1 MSPIAI
7 FKQSALDSHALD
19 RPFAVR
25 LVFCD
30 HPLIDSTHLI
40 ASISE
45 LITAVLHLDLNA
57 ESQDSTTNTH
67 STGTRLLLSC
77 LKQVL
82 MPTNLILT
90 AGSSNHLQRLQT
102 SSALQ
107 VLRDQVC
114 RLLGSF
120 LSKISSQ
127 TDIGSPYTLALSRQ
141 FENLLSATLR
151 VEYKPQ
157 LPSVEQYRACFS
169 QPVTNVMQSIVKR
182 LTDQIGRVSHDREP
196 EVDLLV
202 TYTEQFCSLIY
213 HLAAVD
219 PGRIVAAQEQYN
231 LISLLMDTFTALEH
245 HLPMRTNL
253 NEPLN
258 PVWIDRVG
266 LTAPVC
272 STHTESG
279 SIGYTVNVRKFILS
293 VVYGLYT
300 LLISRLMPSETEMIQ
315 DLLMSVN
322 LDGREQQHLSSVL
335 INLLTHE
342 NLAVACATR
351 DGLSRLI
358 LHARPSQPIAWFNID
373 HCSTL
378 DGPSRQSTKRSVDD
392 KSDAPSTKTSVPV
405 SIPDESSRSTCQVT
419 VTSSTH
425 DGRVPVTPY
434 TARRRPPRNSS
445 QTNQRVAADEDEVA
459 VGVEDLEA
467 ELRQLQDATSDPGE
481 ELENAGD
488 PEDLEAD
495 QIQAE
500 EEVEDTDDQE
510 GQEEEGDVEDREEDE
525 ESEMNEDGNDLSE
538 EVVNSALSGQMATFL
553 AQLIAEVEQHNSGQ
567 PSMLS
572 ELQWPIS
579 SDIFDQLQDRQ
590 RRQQAAPSSQADDAP
605 VPSSAHQPPTES
617 LSSDEIDETAQIP
630 SVNEQVIIPSTRSGR
645 ATIPSNTSDSHRPL
659 PPLPNRYD
667 VPTNRRTA
675 WETEEPN
682 SVDQIVDVESIESAI
697 HLLGSGSQDDP
708 ITFQHLLEQ
717 VDDDAL
723 LNYALQLSLRD
734 QGGTGVDG
742 VQPNE
747 SRSSAAQSGV
757 IENPTDALDTHQDDV
772 QNFTSAVSTVSAP
785 QASEVPL
792 ESTVPDEMENGL
804 QSIQTKEPSVLE
816 TLSDSNYS
824 PQSHILSQSYSVES
838 IPIISD
844 LTSDAHCSDS
854 SSLDTVPWSKRATRR
869 RRCLRQSHSSLLFA
883 LCIAR
888 HLSNKWDQIVTQA
901 SLVDHINP
909 SVGVQRLVPSLQLL
923 VTLVRTLHA
932 NVFYLHS
939 KLGALPAGLEPS
951 REAKLRRWLSVVR
964 GTLKDLIHAFI
975 SSLPSPAVA
984 IYSRFA
990 PKPSTSDIDPH
1001 ANLLQSQISH
1011 MANCHR
1017 SVAFELTVMQL
1028 NLVYE
1033 LFSSMPHSLYPAV
1046 DPFSSVS
1053 SMSLLGIFLSD
1064 SDEGPGD
1071 AKSVVATTTLQ
1082 TNELVDQTVDFCLN
1096 LLEVLHLRIQT
1107 VTNPVEATQDVS
1119 PKSFMLPTTANNPH
1133 AAGLLQASLLGT
1145 GSTQGL
1151 LAPSVATCL
1160 LSWSPLIEAQFA
1172 LDHIANPLQE
1182 IAWLGM
1188 QASLRLPRL
1197 LLLLHHCM
1205 GSDHRDRQRR
1215 TSAHRKSSLIPA
1227 DRESRWCSVLY
1238 DYLEVLTDKDRLSL
1252 QLERLHA
1259 GGRCLLPGFFV
1270 QNYPRVHEIV
1280 GRFERLIRGLLI
1292 RIVGAKH
1299 YRQLHD
1305 IHRLAHLTHRVRE
1318 VCSSTGE
1325 FLPSFS
1331 CITTDTAKSSA
1342 VPVDAQQ
1349 SPATPFS
1356 SLLQQLEPFVHQLRL
1371 PYVAQREILQII
1383 SSCLNIATDRT
1394 SYWQRFCLRC
1404 PDTLIFLIHASLVLD
1419 REIAR
1424 IMLSLVQ
1431 LAVTSHTTVVSSSVI
1446 GTNANDSQ
1454 SANIAVERVPP
1465 GSSPAQTNGARL
1477 ALSMAQHLL
1486 PMDSENTD
1494 NRSAQPAVSPLFL
1507 QFVRVFLCHCP
1518 DVGIRNTTAH
1528 IVREIYRSLPSSSQL
1543 HLLDLLPLV
1552 WPDLP
1557 TFAPHSTQ
1565 FVQLTIELLVD
1576 HPEWTG
1582 RLNLLEHI
1590 TRLMLRRLDALK
1602 RHPRRILYATLM
1614 HLIQPQRELGSQL
1627 PGSST
1632 VNATSAS
1639 DAQTIPRR
1647 PPEPPVAPRL
1657 ANDISL
1663 SRSWSGLASL
1673 RQTISGQAAITSVP
1687 STVPNVSVSTITT
1700 TNNGYADNVPQSS
1713 ATASCFDVES
1723 SSTPLTNLG
1732 FVFELEPCLM
1742 CHAKA
1747 TDDPFY
1753 VILRWDSD
1761 SGGSRVPIQV
1771 AMMTLHS
1778 HYGKFVDRLKQ
1789 AMGQQQQQLIQRH
1802 ALSTATSTVTAT
1814 TSSVTAAGVSGGVA
1828 AQLTT
1833 NTNHAMP
1840 TASTVTASSTSNSN
1854 MIGQSS
1860 CTIPIV
1866 PVKLDVRA
1874 TSSVHVFDLDA
1885 VYLISQL
1892 TVKFNILYKR
1902 QRYVRTLNVYTSD
1915 LIDRSASRLVHEPW
1929 MWQKVAT
1936 VRLAPGQEAVRV
1948 CFSHPAPTPIWLG
1961 ASQANYA
1968 TDERFNA
1975 DQLFS
1980 INSHYQGL
1988 AIRASRLIFEYADF
2002 HSTDSEANRDCPR
2015 CHTTDLLGI
2024 ICPACH
2030 TNVNE
2035 CTRCRSI
2042 DLSEGDVYLCAN
2054 CGSSRNG
2061 KIEFSICARPCYS
2074 TVEPLHDREDREC
2087 ACNRIVALSKE
2098 LAKNAQL
2105 LARPL
2110 EVEVAQCLS
2119 DLVTM
2124 DAATTASVTSATW
2137 SGSGQSTTMLTKSK
2151 FFGPNMAALK
2161 SSPTADAKFLLA
2173 AASSAVSSLGSV
2185 HSGITR
2191 LAACVSE
2198 ARAISLDA
2206 AAITRRLWA
2215 ARQAV
2220 LQFDS
2225 AQQQIANAAETRA
2238 VSGTST
2244 TAVSGQRPNLVCW
2257 PDYEELDGLFSSSIS
2272 GCYSCLINTVHQ
2284 CGRVL
2289 LGVAEHTPVHT
2300 VLDANSEQHW
2310 LFLDPAE
2317 SDHTRVGI
2325 QSPPGFTVIR
2335 DLITSLMESGLSVC
2349 PQTIQADLR
2358 CLIIQL
2364 TRDCPALIT
2373 YLGKLL
2379 VDRLTQTA
2387 LAQGDQGYLLGPLVF
2402 NDMALLQASV
2412 ESILPTQFA
2421 SSTTSTNINEIP
2433 GRAQPM
2439 DQRATFWECRLR
2451 PLFKLLVELSR
2462 PGRFPIGRGTQ
2473 LDRCQGPPLPVVQN
2487 ILIPLVDLLENL
2499 VTQSNSIATPPA
2511 TPLVSLRQSK
2521 LQSQYGHVD
2530 PPNSVTTTGGGS
2542 GENQPLSVSSTHTF
2556 VPLLTTAPYI
2566 DFSAWLDARPYASF
2580 PAWRDRIVTLQLLG
2594 RLRHRVS
2601 VLAATINTNAAAD
2614 THGTM
2619 DVARKQVLVARFA
2632 IRWRTIVS
2640 DLQWARRWGITLP
2653 PGVGAL
2659 EFRATSLQTS
2669 IESIP
2674 SNSWILSVMFS
2685 PPDTTARCIHSCMD
2699 LLYALS
2705 AAPTTARR
2713 RCPPSSVAQK
2723 SRNPISLIALHGK
2736 RRRLVLRFLVESCL
2750 PRLDALAA
2758 YRGAAITP
2766 SALIGSADVRGLSNV
2781 FNAGDA
2787 FVIKLCKLTI
2797 GPDTS
2802 RLGSEA
2808 SPKTGGSTEENKLE
2822 CVHPPMVSFLLS
2834 KADILNHLGTLVDR
2848 MLLQMRRLETM
2859 TVRHWDELLAASLSS
2874 VSGTG
2879 GLHGGTPG
2887 YTLALVADLLRILEP
2902 LKQLPRRHQY
2912 KLLQILLHACV
2923 RLRQLVLQR
2932 TECTLRAQGLF
2943 SSMLDQ
2949 LIGVSVSQIREFL
2962 TTTLNVLAEY
2972 PISDHQSAVY
2982 LLKRMCTPIC
2992 PLDADQTV
3000 FHVSLEVW
3008 RGHEDYLLTRS
3019 RVELLSSDTRG
3030 LGPRIRNVIDY
3041 ICTSNNLTTDMGL
3054 EIVCEGQILMPQLR
3068 LSDVYSQVWCANRQN
3083 VNKPMRLVYRIPGLE
3098 SDSMPYLE
3106 QLTTGEI
3113 PPEQYQH
3120 ISVLAL
3126 HPHGLGDLL
3135 RRLATVHDPY
3145 QGRDLFDVLLHILHY
3160 CLKTP
3165 ECRQRLIDPEVRSI
3179 PILLNALLVCLQA
3192 DAPQS
3197 RQASTSSDL
3206 HEDITGRLVQI
3217 IEPILKM
3224 ADEVEQPCPHADGFA
3239 AVTLPRGDLN
3249 TVLQLLTCMSEQPE
3263 VPLIGR
3269 DVARLLGLLAF
3280 GDQKKMDV
3288 IVQFVQTHLKDKL
3301 KPTVDFSRTES
3312 ALLDCCCSLLL
3323 YIPRQSRNGAL
3334 LHQQIVNQSG
3344 FLQSCLEFLW
3354 DSVPP
3359 CILDLDE
3366 EVALN
3371 TSDPE
3376 IAGFLALSALP
3387 HVLQVLRACVDGT
3400 QAADCLSQPE
3410 TYHTSQSDRPRILAA
3425 PLLRFFHLLETSK
3438 SAGRVGLLAEDML
3451 SEWCCGHDKLTETL
3465 RSKSS
3470 HTPDT
3475 LQAHNND
3482 TLTEVIQSLRK
3493 ATALRTRRLARN
3505 MRERQLRSMNMR
3517 VDEKGQVAVATSDRL
3532 LKMTAT
3538 VTEEAG
3544 LACAI
3549 CHEGFR
3555 SAPNE
3560 AMGIYAF
3567 VRQCS
3572 LEESLCFGQ
3581 ENATHT
3587 PPVSIPKGYSTLS
3600 NFVVVHFSC
3609 HANSL
3614 KVSSEN
3620 QWVVAQRHNRDVKCN
3635 NLLPILGP
3643 PVGTYSTASSEASK
3657 PKSKKD
3663 QPPAPETVYAGHL
3676 ANFMDF
3682 IMRTLSVSP
3691 GYVMALHDVKL
3702 LLVRFACN
3710 RSFRSEGGGGGRESN
3725 LQLLPHLMQVG
3736 LHSLLMSSSVNQ
3748 KMNELT
3754 EFLELSET
3762 HWSSTDHCWN
3772 STGPLYRTVAA
3783 MHLWPHQTW
3792 SEHRVALLRRL
3803 ILVASGRLKSFSKP
3817 SGVTQDVETNF
3828 IYFKPYLLFFA
3839 LVNGVYDYLFKSVS
3853 IPVCTTSGAA
3863 DSWCASLSQ
3872 YISTSDEALIA
3883 AVTRLL
3889 AFYQDDL
3896 LPITSLGEFADV
3908 NGLLGEVDLNELTSL
3923 MSV

>member
-1 MSPIAI
+1 
-7 FKQSALDSHALD
+7 
-19 RPFAVR
+19 
-25 LVFCD
+25 
-30 HPLIDSTHLI
+30 
-40 ASISE
+40 
-45 LITAVLHLDLNA
+45 
-57 ESQDSTTNTH
+57 
-67 STGTRLLLSC
+67 
-77 LKQVL
+77 
-82 MPTNLILT
+82 MPTSLILT
-90 AGSSNHLQRLQT
+90 ASSSNHLQRLQT
-102 SSALQ
+102 SSAMQ
-107 VLRDQVC
+107 VLRDQIC

-127 TDIGSPYTLALSRQ
+127 TDIGSPCTLALSRQ
-141 FENLLSATLR
+141 LGNLLFATLR

-157 LPSVEQYRACFS
+157 LPTAEQYRAYFS
-169 QPVTNVMQSIVKR
+169 QPVTNVIQSSVKR
-182 LTDQIGRVSHDREP
+182 LTDQIVRVSHDHEP

-219 PGRIVAAQEQYN
+219 PGRIVAEQEQYN
-231 LISLLMDTFTALEH
+231 LISLLMDTFSALEH

-272 STHTESG
+272 SSHTESG
-279 SIGYTVNVRKFILS
+279 SIGYTVNVRNFILS

-300 LLISRLMPSETEMIQ
+300 LLISRLMPAETEMIE

-342 NLAVACATR
+342 NLAQLGPDCQLSSEPFFLAEWLEWSPEALTLGAAATESDGEEKQAETTTIEPAVEVDDNQCKPKSTSKSTARPTPPLLRNAHTGVLGGGGVSLYYASSLGLLLHAYQSGHSVASAIHLPGVGEQPTTGAHRLRITHSFLLSTGSRRQSGEKPSTLKTHRSTFFGLPSVGNLVTSLLFAARGAVDPNNLSGSRLSESHVVGADRNSIVLPDVGPVLRWSEVMGGHPGLVSAVSSDQLIFKGSAVLTTQHKPLLLAIEPDQVWVQSVDSRVLPTTVYKTGSVVPAKSSTAVSSASAPSGSQLQRSKSASDGARYLLQLYNRDQLRRRLLTVDSPVTGAGSFVNSCTPVVSSSDTGSSGSQLSKRNIAFVIEIHNRYASETVIIGVRICLPAATGEYATR
-351 DGLSRLI
+351 WPKFFKVFNRIIPITTPDPGAPSRMVDIPLYRSESMFCTKMLQVFVGSSSDPEGLTSVDTISVYTAPLVEVNSIRRDAYIRQLSSTSVGQVFSHLDPSDCFI
-358 LHARPSQPIAWFNID
+358 GQRRISAGGSSDAHCSVTPGRNKKSVPRFLNVYASLGAGKQSTDVGPSALELLSSIGAGTSELLSPFQPFSVCVRDLPKVCTASVNFDISSIAVNPVSPAIFAVCGAWVKDLPFVGPRRPSNRLF
-373 HCSTL
+373 
-378 DGPSRQSTKRSVDD
+378 R
-392 KSDAPSTKTSVPV
+392 
-405 SIPDESSRSTCQVT
+405 ESSTPSILPAILDSTTCWGSGQDAEHLLNAIRLGRQLINSEQIG
-419 VTSSTH
+419 SSF
-425 DGRVPVTPY
+425 Y
-434 TARRRPPRNSS
+434 S
-445 QTNQRVAADEDEVA
+445 QAADEDEIA

-481 ELENAGD
+481 ELENVD
-488 PEDLEAD
+488 DQEDLEGD
-495 QIQAE
+495 HVQAE

-525 ESEMNEDGNDLSE
+525 ESELNEDDNDLSE
-538 EVVNSALSGQMATFL
+538 EVVNSALSGQMAAFL
-553 AQLIAEVEQHNSGQ
+553 AQLIAEVEQHNSGE

-579 SDIFDQLQDRQ
+579 SGIFDQLQDRQ
-590 RRQQAAPSSQADDAP
+590 RRQQAAPTSQADDAP
-605 VPSSAHQPPTES
+605 VPSSAHQPPMES

-630 SVNEQVIIPSTRSGR
+630 GVDEQAIIPSTRSGR
-645 ATIPSNTSDSHRPL
+645 AT
-659 PPLPNRYD
+659 
-667 VPTNRRTA
+667 
-675 WETEEPN
+675 
-682 SVDQIVDVESIESAI
+682 
-697 HLLGSGSQDDP
+697 
-708 ITFQHLLEQ
+708 
-717 VDDDAL
+717 L

-734 QGGTGVDG
+734 QGGAGVDG
-742 VQPNE
+742 VQSNE
-747 SRSSAAQSGV
+747 SRSSATQSAV
-757 IENPTDALDTHQDDV
+757 VENPTDALDTHQDDV
-772 QNFTSAVSTVSAP
+772 RNFTSAVSTAPAP

-792 ESTVPDEMENGL
+792 ESTVTDEVETGVT
-804 QSIQTKEPSVLE
+804 SIQTKEPSVLE
-816 TLSDSNYS
+816 TLSDSDDS
-824 PQSHILSQSYSVES
+824 PQSHILSQSHSMDS

-844 LTSDAHCSDS
+844 LTSDVHCSDS
-854 SSLDTVPWSKRATRR
+854 SSLDTVPWSKRANSR
-869 RRCLRQSHSSLLFA
+869 RRCPRQSQSSLLFA

-901 SLVDHINP
+901 SLVEYINP
-909 SVGVQRLVPSLQLL
+909 SVGVQRLIPSLQLL

-932 NVFYLHS
+932 NVFHLHS
-939 KLGALPAGLEPS
+939 KLGALPVGLDSS

-964 GTLKDLIHAFI
+964 GTLKDLVHAFI

-990 PKPSTSDIDPH
+990 PKSSPSDIDLH
-1001 ANLLQSQISH
+1001 ANLLQSQINH

-1053 SMSLLGIFLSD
+1053 SMSLLSIFLSD

-1071 AKSVVATTTLQ
+1071 VKSVVGTNTLQ
-1082 TNELVDQTVDFCLN
+1082 TNELIDQTVDFCLN

-1107 VTNPVEATQDVS
+1107 VTNPVEATQDLS
-1119 PKSFMLPTTANNPH
+1119 PKSCTLPTTANNPH

-1182 IAWLGM
+1182 VAWLGM
-1188 QASLRLPRL
+1188 QVSLRLPRL
-1197 LLLLHHCM
+1197 LLLLLHCM
-1205 GSDHRDRQRR
+1205 GSGHRDRQRR
-1215 TSAHRKSSLIPA
+1215 VSAHRKSSLIPA

-1238 DYLEVLTDKDRLSL
+1238 DYLEVLTDKDRLNL
-1252 QLERLHA
+1252 QLERSHA

-1270 QNYPRVHEIV
+1270 QSYPRVHEIV

-1305 IHRLAHLTHRVRE
+1305 IHRLAHLMHRVRDI
-1318 VCSSTGE
+1318 CSSTGE

-1331 CITTDTAKSSA
+1331 RVTADATNSSP
-1342 VPVDAQQ
+1342 VPVDTRQ
-1349 SPATPFS
+1349 SPSTAFS
-1356 SLLQQLEPFVHQLRL
+1356 SLPQNLEPFVHQLRL

-1404 PDTLIFLIHASLVLD
+1404 P
-1419 REIAR
+1419 
-1424 IMLSLVQ
+1424 
-1431 LAVTSHTTVVSSSVI
+1431 VTSHTTVVSSSII
-1446 GTNANDSQ
+1446 GANANDSQ
-1454 SANIAVERVPP
+1454 SANIAVECVPP
-1465 GSSPAQTNGARL
+1465 GSSSTRL

-1486 PMDSENTD
+1486 PMGSENAD
-1494 NRSAQPAVSPLFL
+1494 NCSAQPAVSPMFL

-1528 IVREIYRSLPSSSQL
+1528 IVREIYRPCYSTVEPLHDREDRECACNRIVALSKELAKNAQLLARPLEVEVAQCLNDLVTMDAATTGSVTGAAWSGGGQSTTMLTKSKFFGPNMAALKSSPTADAKFLLAAASSAVSSLGSVHSGITRLAACVSEARAISLDAAAITRRLWAARQAVLQFDSAQQQIASAAETRAVSGSSTTVMSGQQSNLVCWPDYEELDALFCESLPSSSQL
-1543 HLLDLLPLV
+1543 RLLDLLPLI

-1557 TFAPHSTQ
+1557 TFAPHSAQ

-1576 HPEWTG
+1576 HPEWNG

-1614 HLIQPQRELGSQL
+1614 HLIQPQRGLGSQQ
-1627 PGSST
+1627 PGSSAAST
-1632 VNATSAS
+1632 TPAS

-1673 RQTISGQAAITSVP
+1673 RQTISGQAATTSIP

-1700 TNNGYADNVPQSS
+1700 TSNGCADQVPQSS
-1713 ATASCFDVES
+1713 TTASCFDVES
-1723 SSTPLTNLG
+1723 SSAPLTNLG

-1747 TDDPFY
+1747 IDDPFY

-1802 ALSTATSTVTAT
+1802 ALSTAPSTVTAT
-1814 TSSVTAAGVSGGVA
+1814 TSSAAAAGGSGGVA
-1828 AQLTT
+1828 TQLTM

-1840 TASTVTASSTSNSN
+1840 TTSTVTASSTSNSSTV
-1854 MIGQSS
+1854 GQSS
-1860 CTIPIV
+1860 CTMPIV

-1948 CFSHPAPTPIWLG
+1948 CFSHPAPTPTWLG

-2110 EVEVAQCLS
+2110 EVEVAQCLN

-2124 DAATTASVTSATW
+2124 DAATTGSVTGAAW
-2137 SGSGQSTTMLTKSK
+2137 SGGGQSTTMLTKSK

-2225 AQQQIANAAETRA
+2225 AQQQIASAAETRA
-2238 VSGTST
+2238 VSGSST
-2244 TAVSGQRPNLVCW
+2244 TVMSGQQSNLV
-2257 PDYEELDGLFSSSIS
+2257 SSSIS

-2289 LGVAEHTPVHT
+2289 LGVAEHTPIRT
-2300 VLDANSEQHW
+2300 ILDANSEQHW
-2310 LFLDPAE
+2310 LFLDPSE
-2317 SDHTRVGI
+2317 SDRTRVGI
-2325 QSPPGFTVIR
+2325 QSPPGSTIIR
-2335 DLITSLMESGLSVC
+2335 DLITSLVESGLSVC
-2349 PQTIQADLR
+2349 PHKPFKADLR

-2402 NDMALLQASV
+2402 SDMALLQASV
-2412 ESILPTQFA
+2412 ESILPTQFL
-2421 SSTTSTNINEIP
+2421 SPNTSTIGNDIP

-2451 PLFKLLVELSR
+2451 PLFKLLVELNR
-2462 PGRFPIGRGTQ
+2462 PGRFPIERGTQ

-2487 ILIPLVDLLENL
+2487 ILIPLVDLLESL
-2499 VTQSNSIATPPA
+2499 VTQGNSMATPPA
-2511 TPLVSLRQSK
+2511 TPLVSQRQSR
-2521 LQSQYGHVD
+2521 LQSQHGSVD
-2530 PPNSVTTTGGGS
+2530 PPNSMTTTNDGS
-2542 GENQPLSVSSTHTF
+2542 GENQLLSASSTHTF
-2556 VPLLTTAPYI
+2556 VPLLTTVPYM
-2566 DFSAWLDARPYASF
+2566 DFSAWLHAQPCASF
-2580 PAWRDRIVTLQLLG
+2580 LAWRDRIVTLQLLG
-2594 RLRHRVS
+2594 RLRHRMA
-2601 VLAATINTNAAAD
+2601 VLAATNNSNAAAD

-2619 DVARKQVLVARFA
+2619 DVARKQVLVAKFA

-2640 DLQWARRWGITLP
+2640 DMQWARRWGLTLP
-2653 PGVGAL
+2653 PRIGAL

-2669 IESIP
+2669 VEPIP
-2674 SNSWILSVMFS
+2674 SSSWIVSVMFS

-2705 AAPTTARR
+2705 AAPITARR
-2713 RCPPSSVAQK
+2713 RCATSSAAQK
-2723 SRNPISLIALHGK
+2723 PRNPISLTALHGK

-2766 SALIGSADVRGLSNV
+2766 SALISSTDVRGLSNV

-2787 FVIKLCKLTI
+2787 FVIKLCKLAI

-2802 RLGSEA
+2802 RLGSETN
-2808 SPKTGGSTEENKLE
+2808 SKTGGSTEENKLE
-2822 CVHPPMVSFLLS
+2822 WIHPPMVSFLLS
-2834 KADILNHLGTLVDR
+2834 KANILNHLGTLVDR
-2848 MLLQMRRLETM
+2848 MLLQMRKLETM

-2887 YTLALVADLLRILEP
+2887 YTLALVAELLRILEP

-3019 RVELLSSDTRG
+3019 RMELLR
-3030 LGPRIRNVIDY
+3030 
-3041 ICTSNNLTTDMGL
+3041 
-3054 EIVCEGQILMPQLR
+3054 
-3068 LSDVYSQVWCANRQN
+3068 
-3083 VNKPMRLVYRIPGLE
+3083 
-3098 SDSMPYLE
+3098 
-3106 QLTTGEI
+3106 
-3113 PPEQYQH
+3113 
-3120 ISVLAL
+3120 
-3126 HPHGLGDLL
+3126 
-3135 RRLATVHDPY
+3135 
-3145 QGRDLFDVLLHILHY
+3145 
-3160 CLKTP
+3160 
-3165 ECRQRLIDPEVRSI
+3165 
-3179 PILLNALLVCLQA
+3179 
-3192 DAPQS
+3192 
-3197 RQASTSSDL
+3197 
-3206 HEDITGRLVQI
+3206 
-3217 IEPILKM
+3217 
-3224 ADEVEQPCPHADGFA
+3224 
-3239 AVTLPRGDLN
+3239 
-3249 TVLQLLTCMSEQPE
+3249 
-3263 VPLIGR
+3263 
-3269 DVARLLGLLAF
+3269 
-3280 GDQKKMDV
+3280 
-3288 IVQFVQTHLKDKL
+3288 
-3301 KPTVDFSRTES
+3301 
-3312 ALLDCCCSLLL
+3312 
-3323 YIPRQSRNGAL
+3323 
-3334 LHQQIVNQSG
+3334 
-3344 FLQSCLEFLW
+3344 
-3354 DSVPP
+3354 
-3359 CILDLDE
+3359 
-3366 EVALN
+3366 
-3371 TSDPE
+3371 
-3376 IAGFLALSALP
+3376 
-3387 HVLQVLRACVDGT
+3387 
-3400 QAADCLSQPE
+3400 
-3410 TYHTSQSDRPRILAA
+3410 
-3425 PLLRFFHLLETSK
+3425 
-3438 SAGRVGLLAEDML
+3438 
-3451 SEWCCGHDKLTETL
+3451 
-3465 RSKSS
+3465 
-3470 HTPDT
+3470 
-3475 LQAHNND
+3475 
-3482 TLTEVIQSLRK
+3482 
-3493 ATALRTRRLARN
+3493 
-3505 MRERQLRSMNMR
+3505 
-3517 VDEKGQVAVATSDRL
+3517 
-3532 LKMTAT
+3532 
-3538 VTEEAG
+3538 
-3544 LACAI
+3544 
-3549 CHEGFR
+3549 
-3555 SAPNE
+3555 
-3560 AMGIYAF
+3560 
-3567 VRQCS
+3567 
-3572 LEESLCFGQ
+3572 
-3581 ENATHT
+3581 
-3587 PPVSIPKGYSTLS
+3587 
-3600 NFVVVHFSC
+3600 
-3609 HANSL
+3609 
-3614 KVSSEN
+3614 
-3620 QWVVAQRHNRDVKCN
+3620 
-3635 NLLPILGP
+3635 
-3643 PVGTYSTASSEASK
+3643 
-3657 PKSKKD
+3657 
-3663 QPPAPETVYAGHL
+3663 
-3676 ANFMDF
+3676 
-3682 IMRTLSVSP
+3682 
-3691 GYVMALHDVKL
+3691 
-3702 LLVRFACN
+3702 
-3710 RSFRSEGGGGGRESN
+3710 
-3725 LQLLPHLMQVG
+3725 
-3736 LHSLLMSSSVNQ
+3736 
-3748 KMNELT
+3748 
-3754 EFLELSET
+3754 
-3762 HWSSTDHCWN
+3762 
-3772 STGPLYRTVAA
+3772 
-3783 MHLWPHQTW
+3783 
-3792 SEHRVALLRRL
+3792 
-3803 ILVASGRLKSFSKP
+3803 
-3817 SGVTQDVETNF
+3817 
-3828 IYFKPYLLFFA
+3828 
-3839 LVNGVYDYLFKSVS
+3839 
-3853 IPVCTTSGAA
+3853 
-3863 DSWCASLSQ
+3863 
-3872 YISTSDEALIA
+3872 
-3883 AVTRLL
+3883 
-3889 AFYQDDL
+3889 
-3896 LPITSLGEFADV
+3896 
-3908 NGLLGEVDLNELTSL
+3908 
-3923 MSV
+3923 